1 VKREDVTEV
10 LNDPIAQ
17 ELLQSHRIARLAYDG
32 LDGYPRAIPIG
43 YFWSGHDIVICTP
56 SIAPKVAALRT
67 NPRVALTIDTE
78 TQPPH
83 ILLVRGTAAMEIVDG
98 IPMEYLEASR
108 KYIAPDA
115 WEDFEVQVRAL
126 YKQMARI
133 VITPDWA
140 KVLDF
145 ETRLPVAVEELI
157 AQRV

>member
-56 SIAPKVAALRT
+56 CNRSEGRRPENQPK
-67 NPRVALTIDTE
+67 VALTIDTE

-83 ILLVRGTAAMEIVDG
+83 ILLGTRHRCDGDCRRHPDG
-98 IPMEYLEASR
+98 ISR
-108 KYIAPDA
+108 G
-115 WEDFEVQVRAL
+115 
-126 YKQMARI
+126 
-133 VITPDWA
+133 
-140 KVLDF
+140 
-145 ETRLPVAVEELI
+145 I
-157 AQRV
+157 AQVHRAGCMGGLRGSGACAVQADGAHRDHARLGESPGL

>member
-1 VKREDVTEV
+1 VKREDVTAV

-115 WEDFEVQVRAL
+115 WEDFEVQMRGL

>member
-1 VKREDVTEV
+1 MKREDVTEV